1 MSGETRGF
9 KMHIAVCDDN
19 FADRHQM
26 ERLLGRESDKE
37 DDSSSMYFVDS
48 YGNPTVMLSHPK
60 AYDLFFIDMC
70 RSEGM
75 DSLSIVKALIEK
87 GATAPFVLC
96 CSDVDYRKQDFP
108 ENTLFL
114 DKPIKVDEPRAVI
127 AQAKKIKEA
136 APDTI
141 ELRDLMETVYAKVT
155 DVIYAREKDADTFVC
170 LEDGRILKSIGQLW
184 LFRRSLGDKH
194 PEFIYANNHTIIN
207 CNCIKAV
214 TRPGIAVMTN
224 GKRVILNHA
233 AKGQVKQYT
242 RKG

>member
-1 MSGETRGF
+1 MNE
-9 KMHIAVCDDN
+9 
-19 FADRHQM
+19 
-26 ERLLGRESDKE
+26 LRE
-37 DDSSSMYFVDS
+37 V
-48 YGNPTVMLSHPK
+48 
-60 AYDLFFIDMC
+60 
-70 RSEGM
+70 
-75 DSLSIVKALIEK
+75 IE
-87 GATAPFVLC
+87 
-96 CSDVDYRKQDFP
+96 
-108 ENTLFL
+108 
-114 DKPIKVDEPRAVI
+114 
-127 AQAKKIKEA
+127 QAKKIKEA

-155 DVIYAREKDADTFVC
+155 DVIYAREKDADTYVC

-207 CNCIKAV
+207 CNCIKTV